1 MSTPFLSLIS
11 ASAQQLDGSF
21 DLPLLSEAESH
32 PELPASATA
41 PSPLGAGCTGVRE
54 QPQEAPAPSAA
65 PPAKGQAARLTTTSV
80 PETTHSPVPLQLQ
93 QQQQL
98 APGSSPLPPVQTQ
111 CRNHNLKYH
120 SSRQQPP
127 QQQQQTA
134 QGNGVPRLLSDL
146 VVPFENVKQKAV
158 QLPPGTAAHR
168 MVNLDQVHKLLDE
181 GYSNIPQPWDT
192 ENSLRLF
199 AQLNVETLF
208 CVFYFLPGTYQQFLT
223 AKELKQ
229 QSWCFHVKY
238 LTPGMLLEWEATW

>member
-1 MSTPFLSLIS
+1 MTQHQPEPSASQQNNASAPSSAPTQPVASTTLQDHIAAVTSSPSLTQISMSTPFLSLIS

-41 PSPLGAGCTGVRE
+41 PSPLGAGVRE

-65 PPAKGQAARLTTTSV
+65 PPAKGQAAM

-192 ENSLRLF
+192 E
-199 AQLNVETLF
+199 
-208 CVFYFLPGTYQQFLT
+208 
-223 AKELKQ
+223 K
-229 QSWCFHVKY
+229 
-238 LTPGMLLEWEATW
+238 